1 MLIILIRNKNLV
13 LFMEKLWKI
22 QTSQKSVDFV
32 DNSLVKN
39 TWDINGTA
47 ESFISLFNDVGITGF
62 IFCKVFTL

>member
-1 MLIILIRNKNLV
+1 MLIRNK
-13 LFMEKLWKI
+13 
-22 QTSQKSVDFV
+22 TSCAFEVSVDFV

-47 ESFISLFNDVGITGF
+47 ESFISLFNEVGITAF